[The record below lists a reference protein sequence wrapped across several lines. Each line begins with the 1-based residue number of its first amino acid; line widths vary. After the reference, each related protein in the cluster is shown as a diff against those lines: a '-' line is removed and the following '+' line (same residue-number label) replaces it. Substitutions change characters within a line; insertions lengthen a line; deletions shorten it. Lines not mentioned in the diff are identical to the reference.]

1 MNKKNKA
8 IIAIGGT
15 GGHVFPGC
23 NLANHLNTKNYDVE
37 LVTDK
42 RGRIYLKEFKVCK
55 ISNLPSSPLI
65 NKNIFTKSVS
75 VIVIIYSIIRAI
87 FFLLLNRPKVI
98 FGMGGYASFPIC
110 IAASILKIDFII
122 YENNLII
129 GKANKF
135 LLPFAKKIIVS
146 FKEVEGISNK
156 YQNKIIEIGN
166 IIKKEIINFPK
177 KKEPLKKNGS
187 NFNILILGGSQA
199 AKIFAEKLPQIFKLC
214 SEQGIKLKL
223 YQHCLPNQNDTL
235 KLFYQSSN
243 IDYEIFNFSNKLE
256 NYFSKVNLAITRSGS
271 SILAELTNANVPF
284 ITVPLPS
291 SADNHQLK
299 NAIYYKEKNLSYLI
313 EEKDLNTKLFS
324 FINEIYRDNSILDKI
339 LLNQR
344 QYSDKNVYNNVDQ
357 LLKDIIHEEN

>member
-23 NLANHLNTKNYDVE
+23 NLASHLNTKNYDVE

-146 FKEVEGISNK
+146 FKEVEGISKK
-156 YQNKIIEIGN
+156 YQNKIKEIGN
-166 IIKKEIINFPK
+166 IIKKEIINFQKKAFK
-177 KKEPLKKNGS
+177 KKW
-187 NFNILILGGSQA
+187 F
-199 AKIFAEKLPQIFKLC
+199 
-214 SEQGIKLKL
+214 
-223 YQHCLPNQNDTL
+223 
-235 KLFYQSSN
+235 
-243 IDYEIFNFSNKLE
+243 
-256 NYFSKVNLAITRSGS
+256 
-271 SILAELTNANVPF
+271 
-284 ITVPLPS
+284 
-291 SADNHQLK
+291 
-299 NAIYYKEKNLSYLI
+299 
-313 EEKDLNTKLFS
+313 
-324 FINEIYRDNSILDKI
+324 
-339 LLNQR
+339 
-344 QYSDKNVYNNVDQ
+344 
-357 LLKDIIHEEN
+357 